1 MGAQAQVC
9 VYDDTTTACT
19 PVHGLSGEDL
29 AAIGPTVCSDLDTQC
44 ALAISVSN
52 TEEACLTVEGC
63 AYIGGNQCIDPTSTT
78 VADCTEQYLLPL
90 AILTYC
96 GAASGQGE
104 DICTAVFGGCTDAEC
119 SNYDNSVVWDD
130 GSCVNAAWE
139 DFDVAL

>member
-1 MGAQAQVC
+1 MG
-9 VYDDTTTACT
+9 
-19 PVHGLSGEDL
+19 
-29 AAIGPTVCSDLDTQC
+29 
-44 ALAISVSN
+44 
-52 TEEACLTVEGC
+52 
-63 AYIGGNQCIDPTSTT
+63 
-78 VADCTEQYLLPL
+78 ADCTEQYLLPL

-139 DFDVAL
+139 DFDVALDTAATALGAMVIVAIAAPIVVIVLLIIICCFCCKGKQTVVVVEGGDVQ